1 MIGPEGAAQAVG
13 ARLALGLADQLAAL
27 EAAWGPAPLGPP
39 EPDTNLPPVGPKLI
53 AVGDRSRLEPQEW
66 PAVLIVLQR
75 MGGSRL
81 AEVLDDGTKVFAH
94 RYVLRTYGFA
104 HSQDWDAAA
113 LGANRLTVAM
123 RLLFL
128 AAPRLDDDHVVDVTS
143 LAESY
148 AEVGSVRGTG
158 RSVSRA
164 HLELAV
170 DALEPLSPSVA
181 GRADTIQIVVSPL

>member
-113 LGANRLTVAM
+113 LGAM